1 MMGDYAFYLGWS
13 YGVFALA
20 LALELVAVRRRLA
33 RARALA
39 TSQDEG
45 SR

>member
-1 MMGDYAFYLGWS
+1 MGDYGFYLGWS

-20 LALELVAVRRRLA
+20 LVLELVAVRRRLA

-39 TSQDEG
+39 TPQDEDA
-45 SR
+45 R

>member
-1 MMGDYAFYLGWS
+1 MGDYGFYLGWS

-20 LALELVAVRRRLA
+20 LAIELTVVRRRLA

-39 TSQDEG
+39 TSQDEV